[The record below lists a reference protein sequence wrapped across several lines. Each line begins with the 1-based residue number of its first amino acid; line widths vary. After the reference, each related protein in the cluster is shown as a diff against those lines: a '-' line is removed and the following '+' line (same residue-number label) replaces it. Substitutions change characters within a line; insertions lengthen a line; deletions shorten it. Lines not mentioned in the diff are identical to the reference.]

1 MPKQITLIFA
11 LIAIVCAIGWGI
23 DLMDIDAAQYAS
35 MSREMMQTGH
45 YLQVYD
51 LTQDYLDKPPFLF
64 WVSALSMKIFGINGF
79 AYRLPSF
86 LFAVLA
92 VYSTYRLG
100 RIFYLKEIAI
110 WSALILAGCQA
121 FFLMNHDVRTDTIL
135 MGWVIFSLWQ
145 LAAWFK
151 TGRMMHCWI
160 GFAAIAGGMMTKGP
174 IALLVPIFAFGTHFL
189 LQRQWKNILKWQYL
203 AGLILIAVL
212 LMPMSIGLYR
222 QFDQHPEKLVN
233 GAKNVSGLRFFY
245 WTQSFGRITGESTW
259 NNNSNIF
266 FLLQNMLWAF
276 LPWIIFFLMAFFSG
290 IKEILQQKFRIREQ
304 QEAITTGGFLL
315 TYLSLGMSKYQLPH
329 YIFVVFPLAAI
340 ITARYLHRL
349 LIEKKQPRL
358 LSLLKNLHYG
368 IFILLWL
375 ILLYMMGFTFE
386 TIPVYAPILALAV
399 FAGLIF
405 MIYKNQRRN
414 QSFFFICLYGMIGI
428 NFFLNAFFYPSLLQ
442 YQAGS
447 TAGKWLN
454 TQQLPAENTFLYQ
467 YTIWRSLSFNA
478 KGNVLHQ
485 DSLQL
490 IKPGSMVITSTA
502 KMKEISQSGRS
513 FELLHQGVDYPVSR
527 LKLKFLNPGTRA
539 NELTGYVILKMK

>member
-1 MPKQITLIFA
+1 
-11 LIAIVCAIGWGI
+11 
-23 DLMDIDAAQYAS
+23 
-35 MSREMMQTGH
+35 
-45 YLQVYD
+45 VYD

>member
-1 MPKQITLIFA
+1 
-11 LIAIVCAIGWGI
+11 
-23 DLMDIDAAQYAS
+23 
-35 MSREMMQTGH
+35 
-45 YLQVYD
+45 
-51 LTQDYLDKPPFLF
+51 
-64 WVSALSMKIFGINGF
+64 
-79 AYRLPSF
+79 
-86 LFAVLA
+86 
-92 VYSTYRLG
+92 
-100 RIFYLKEIAI
+100 
-110 WSALILAGCQA
+110 
-121 FFLMNHDVRTDTIL
+121 
-135 MGWVIFSLWQ
+135 
-145 LAAWFK
+145 
-151 TGRMMHCWI
+151 
-160 GFAAIAGGMMTKGP
+160 
-174 IALLVPIFAFGTHFL
+174 
-189 LQRQWKNILKWQYL
+189 
-203 AGLILIAVL
+203 
-212 LMPMSIGLYR
+212 
-222 QFDQHPEKLVN
+222 
-233 GAKNVSGLRFFY
+233 
-245 WTQSFGRITGESTW
+245 
-259 NNNSNIF
+259 
-266 FLLQNMLWAF
+266 
-276 LPWIIFFLMAFFSG
+276 MAFFSG

>member
-100 RIFYLKEIAI
+100 RIFYQKEIAI

-233 GAKNVSGLRFFY
+233 GAKAVSGLRFFY

-349 LIEKKQPRL
+349 LIEKKQQGQQ
-358 LSLLKNLHYG
+358 K
-368 IFILLWL
+368 
-375 ILLYMMGFTFE
+375 
-386 TIPVYAPILALAV
+386 
-399 FAGLIF
+399 
-405 MIYKNQRRN
+405 RN
-414 QSFFFICLYGMIGI
+414 KKLFH
-428 NFFLNAFFYPSLLQ
+428 
-442 YQAGS
+442 
-447 TAGKWLN
+447 W
-454 TQQLPAENTFLYQ
+454 
-467 YTIWRSLSFNA
+467 IWF
-478 KGNVLHQ
+478 
-485 DSLQL
+485 
-490 IKPGSMVITSTA
+490 
-502 KMKEISQSGRS
+502 
-513 FELLHQGVDYPVSR
+513 
-527 LKLKFLNPGTRA
+527 
-539 NELTGYVILKMK
+539 